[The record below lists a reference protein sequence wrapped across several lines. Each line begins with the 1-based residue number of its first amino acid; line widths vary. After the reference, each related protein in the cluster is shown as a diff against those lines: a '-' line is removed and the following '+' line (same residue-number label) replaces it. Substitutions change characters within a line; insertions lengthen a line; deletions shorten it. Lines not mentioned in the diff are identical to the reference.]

1 MISPYIPH
9 VATNH
14 RPCQPAMFPK
24 KLRFTHQFLL
34 NEIIPCKCI
43 ATSCISLRQAYDV
56 HHQLGTKT
64 TAYARLCFN
73 MALAKQAQLEFG
85 VEIYNDATG
94 CLTIRVDCFCC
105 QMFVL
110 VPLHEV
116 KKRTV
121 QVKIKA
127 LTAFDCVKLGW

>member
-1 MISPYIPH
+1 MYIYIPILYPPCRDKPSMSASH
-9 VATNH
+9 VSQNV
-14 RPCQPAMFPK
+14 
-24 KLRFTHQFLL
+24 RFTHQFLL
-34 NEIIPCKCI
+34 NEIIPCKCT
-43 ATSCISLRQAYDV
+43 AASCISLRQAYDV

-73 MALAKQAQLEFG
+73 IALAKQAQLEFG

-94 CLTIRVDCFCC
+94 WLTIRVDCFCC

-116 KKRTV
+116 KNGQSKSRS
-121 QVKIKA
+121 KH
-127 LTAFDCVKLGW
+127 

>member
-1 MISPYIPH
+1 M
-9 VATNH
+9 
-14 RPCQPAMFPK
+14 
-24 KLRFTHQFLL
+24 
-34 NEIIPCKCI
+34 
-43 ATSCISLRQAYDV
+43 RQAYDV

-94 CLTIRVDCFCC
+94 WLTLRVDCR

-110 VPLHEV
+110 VPFFDLKE
-116 KKRTV
+116 RTV
-121 QVKIKA
+121 RIKA
-127 LTAFDCVKLGW
+127 FTAFDMRSDEIQ